1 MEERVPRKPSKPSI
15 RVYHNDHLDGAPWCT
30 AQRDEEWG
38 ASGWGYHV
46 LVHGKSVFSD
56 SDPQLA
62 ERVKRAFED
71 ALELGFVK
79 ARVR

>member
-1 MEERVPRKPSKPSI
+1 
-15 RVYHNDHLDGAPWCT
+15 
-30 AQRDEEWG
+30 
-38 ASGWGYHV
+38 
-46 LVHGKSVFSD
+46 VHGKSVFSD